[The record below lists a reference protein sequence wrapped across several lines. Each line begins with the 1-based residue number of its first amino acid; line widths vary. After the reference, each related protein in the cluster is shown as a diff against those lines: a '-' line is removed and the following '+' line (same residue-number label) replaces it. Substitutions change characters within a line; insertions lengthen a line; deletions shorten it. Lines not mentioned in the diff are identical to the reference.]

1 MQAAAAALHALGLRR
16 PTSAACGAAGA
27 GAWAAVA
34 RLRPARTA
42 RPQLRVQLS
51 PVVFVQLR
59 SSIAARPPRRGPGWE
74 ALPSLSAPGTG
85 GWGPRLLLLRA
96 REKRGDRRDPP
107 PCRAGEARR
116 EARES
121 RELGDRAP
129 LLFPACGALGRRGD
143 FGGTDLRGG
152 VRGMGAGNWGQCWRG
167 LGWSAERARAGG
179 RRGAASPRA
188 PGVAGAPQT
197 CHPARS
203 PPQARV
209 PGRVLCPMVLV
220 LSFGARVRL
229 GPAYGG
235 LDGVNHSPP
244 HTLTMRGM
252 WTSAAPLIQ
261 ALK

>member
-179 RRGAASPRA
+179 RSWSGLTPRA
-188 PGVAGAPQT
+188 WRCWCTSDLSSGSLAPAGSRPWPGAVSHGACPELWSPGSSGP
-197 CHPARS
+197 CLWRARWS
-203 PPQARV
+203 
-209 PGRVLCPMVLV
+209 
-220 LSFGARVRL
+220 
-229 GPAYGG
+229 
-235 LDGVNHSPP
+235 
-244 HTLTMRGM
+244 
-252 WTSAAPLIQ
+252 
-261 ALK
+261 